1 MKYNY
6 VPRVDRKYVGSYEP
20 KIDAK
25 EKVMGRTKFFD
36 DQTIKARNPRM
47 LYCSIMTS
55 PYANG
60 RIISMDTSK
69 AEALKGVRAII
80 RYDDPEIMAMPPTT
94 NSWTDTAITPFHRE
108 TVPKWF
114 DRKVL
119 DSRARFVGD
128 MIGVAVAA
136 DTGRSLM
143 KLSGS

>member
-69 AEALKGVRAII
+69 AEAL
-80 RYDDPEIMAMPPTT
+80 E
-94 NSWTDTAITPFHRE
+94 E
-108 TVPKWF
+108 
-114 DRKVL
+114 
-119 DSRARFVGD
+119 
-128 MIGVAVAA
+128 
-136 DTGRSLM
+136 
-143 KLSGS
+143 